1 VFNENKIEFTSS
13 SFISGLPTTK
23 NPVYNLMCLMSNFPL
38 ISIYLGT
45 SILGYV
51 SDVYFAK
58 TTNII
63 NLTIRLDKIINMA
76 YSIYAKKS

>member
-1 VFNENKIEFTSS
+1 
-13 SFISGLPTTK
+13 
-23 NPVYNLMCLMSNFPL
+23 MCLMSNFPL

-58 TTNII
+58 TTNIT
-63 NLTIRLDKIINMA
+63 NLTIRPDKIINME